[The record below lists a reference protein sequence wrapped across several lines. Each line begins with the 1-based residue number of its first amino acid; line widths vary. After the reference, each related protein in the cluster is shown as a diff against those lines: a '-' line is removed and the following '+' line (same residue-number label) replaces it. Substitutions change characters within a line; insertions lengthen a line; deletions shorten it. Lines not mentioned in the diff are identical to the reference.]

1 MKSIPLTSR
10 FAAFLLHFS
19 ILGLSICTAVQVDA
33 AEPKLE
39 HALTPSNALAKA
51 QSKQILDAQ
60 FDAIQRQAKQQA
72 GAHLWFAGFGLD
84 SGSNAF
90 RGDVD
95 LAESKIRSVNPQLLA
110 YKLDNQAQTVE
121 LDRPFA
127 HLGNFQK
134 TIKHISQQVGEKDV
148 VVIFMS
154 SHGNVGYLANQIGQ
168 QRYGNITAGHIK
180 TVLQDLKDTPTV
192 LIISACYSGSLIS
205 TLEAPNRII
214 LTAASRSKTS
224 WGCAP
229 LDQNTFF
236 IDELFG
242 KSFDASLTLKQ
253 VFEKTEK
260 QIIQRE
266 EALKLSH
273 SEPQIFVGDRMRDFA
288 NETLNKSLLLTST
301 VTNPDA
307 KAAPKG
313 TQ

>member
-1 MKSIPLTSR
+1 MKPSHSSSR
-10 FAAFLLHFS
+10 FAALLTRFSVLFLTTVAT
-19 ILGLSICTAVQVDA
+19 IQVGATDS
-33 AEPKLE
+33 KLE
-39 HALTPSNALAKA
+39 HALTPNNVLAKA
-51 QSKQILDAQ
+51 QSKQKLEEQ
-60 FDAIQRQAKQQA
+60 FNTIQLQAKQQVA
-72 GAHLWFAGFGLD
+72 AHLWFAGFGLD

-95 LAESKIRSVNPQLLA
+95 LVESKIRSINPQLLA
-110 YKLDNQAQTVE
+110 YKLDNQVQTVE

-134 TIKHISQQVGEKDV
+134 TIKHIGRQVGEKDL
-148 VVIFMS
+148 VVILLS
-154 SHGNVGYLANQIGQ
+154 SHGNVGYVANQIGK
-168 QRYGNITAGHIK
+168 QRYGDITAGHIK

-205 TLEAPNRII
+205 SLEAPNRII
-214 LTAASRSKTS
+214 LTAASKSKAS

-229 LDQNTFF
+229 LDKNTFF

-242 KSFDASLTLKQ
+242 KSFDASLTLKE

-266 EALKLSH
+266 EAQKLSH